1 MYKIPIDSWIDSFVN
16 WMMSYFGG
24 FFNEVTAICTA
35 IFHGCEIF
43 LLWIPWWLMIILLAV
58 AGWYLSGRTGWKLS
72 LGTILGML
80 FIYDMGFWNAFIL
93 TLNLVLICA
102 VISLVIGIP
111 VGIWSARNDL
121 VHSITFPILDIMLTM
136 PSFVYLLPAMF
147 FFGIGLMPAIFAT
160 IIFAL
165 PPIIRL
171 TDLGIRQI
179 PKELMEASEAY
190 GSSRSQT
197 LFKVQL
203 PVAMP
208 TIMTGV
214 NQTIM
219 LALSMVVIASLI
231 GAGGLGDGVNQA
243 LGQMQVGQ
251 GFEYG
256 LAIVIMA
263 MVLDRL
269 TQRLGEK
276 AFPYRVNTL
285 VH

>member
-1 MYKIPIDSWIDSFVN
+1 MYKVPIGDWIDVVVN
-16 WMMSYFGG
+16 WLLKHFSP
-24 FFNEVTAICTA
+24 FFDGITATCTSLFQA
-35 IFHGCEIF
+35 LENF
-43 LLWIPWWLMIILLAV
+43 LLWIPWWIIILFVAALA
-58 AGWYLSGRTGWKLS
+58 WYLSGKARLKM
-72 LGTILGML
+72 TIGSIIGLL
-80 FIYDMGFWNAFIL
+80 FIYDMGHWHDFIL

-102 VISLVIGIP
+102 GISLLIGIP
-111 VGIWSARNDL
+111 IGILSGKNDYIHA
-121 VHSITFPILDIMLTM
+121 VTFPSLDIMMTM

-179 PKELMEASEAY
+179 PKELLEAAHAF
-190 GSSRSQT
+190 GSSTSQI
-197 LFKVQL
+197 LLKVEL
-203 PVAMP
+203 PVAIP
-208 TIMTGV
+208 AIMAGV

-219 LALSMVVIASLI
+219 LALSMVVISSLI

-243 LGQMQVGQ
+243 LGQVKIGT

-256 LAIVIMA
+256 ISIVIMA
-263 MVLDRL
+263 LIMDRI

-276 AFPYRVNTL
+276 AFPYRK
-285 VH
+285 